1 MEVCRIEPSW
11 SAPLFRGGCH
21 LATPTATPTATP
33 PPTPPPTPSHA
44 AKALRRASELLR
56 PRTAVALLNGDID
69 AVGLSAPFVYE
80 EGTYGEAE
88 RALQDA
94 GVRLVTPT
102 TGVPVE
108 LNI

>member
-1 MEVCRIEPSW
+1 M
-11 SAPLFRGGCH
+11 
-21 LATPTATPTATP
+21 
-33 PPTPPPTPSHA
+33 
-44 AKALRRASELLR
+44 RRASELLR

-108 LNI
+108 LNV